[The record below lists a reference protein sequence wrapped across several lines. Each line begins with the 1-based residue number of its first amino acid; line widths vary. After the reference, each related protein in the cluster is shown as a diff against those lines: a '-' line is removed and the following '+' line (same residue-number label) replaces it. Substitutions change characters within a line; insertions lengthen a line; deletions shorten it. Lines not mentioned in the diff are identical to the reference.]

1 MAWKSYDLDRR
12 AQTLV
17 LAAKQRDRESLNQAY
32 KMRSTV
38 AFGLERFWGEH
49 LRLQG
54 THGTNAKATYW
65 QETWNALV
73 DIMRQAGVT
82 IPNDAVQVNNIR
94 AIQAM
99 AEKLWSLS
107 LEDQRVAIAVL
118 TQLCDCMIWWTQRYK

>member
-1 MAWKSYDLDRR
+1 VAWKSYDLDRR
-12 AQTLV
+12 AQKLV
-17 LAAKQRDRESLNQAY
+17 LSAKQQDRESLNQAY

-54 THGTNAKATYW
+54 SHGNNAKATYW

-82 IPNDAVQVNNIR
+82 IPNDRVQNNN
-94 AIQAM
+94 
-99 AEKLWSLS
+99 AEEVARKLWDLS
-107 LEDQRVAIAVL
+107 LDDQRVAIAVL